1 MLQHERGLAVPTPTE
16 DEHVKRWT
24 FMIVGIVLL
33 IAGVIFMLQGL
44 DVLGGNGGMNGNK
57 TWAVLGPIIAI
68 VGIVALVTGARAR
81 SRSSVR

>member
-1 MLQHERGLAVPTPTE
+1 
-16 DEHVKRWT
+16 VKRWT

-33 IAGVIFMLQGL
+33 VAGVIFMLQGL

-68 VGIVALVTGARAR
+68 VGIVALVAGARAR
-81 SRSSVR
+81 SRTPAR

>member
-1 MLQHERGLAVPTPTE
+1 
-16 DEHVKRWT
+16 VKRWT
-24 FMIVGIVLL
+24 FMIVGVVLL

-68 VGIVALVTGARAR
+68 VGLVLLVTGARTR
-81 SRSSVR
+81 SRTSV

>member
-1 MLQHERGLAVPTPTE
+1 M
-16 DEHVKRWT
+16 KRWT
-24 FMIVGIVLL
+24 LVIVGIVLL

-44 DVLGGNGGMNGNK
+44 DVFGGSGGMNGNK

-68 VGIVALVTGARAR
+68 VGIGALVTGARAR

>member
-1 MLQHERGLAVPTPTE
+1 
-16 DEHVKRWT
+16 
-24 FMIVGIVLL
+24 VLL

-68 VGIVALVTGARAR
+68 VGIGALVTGARAR